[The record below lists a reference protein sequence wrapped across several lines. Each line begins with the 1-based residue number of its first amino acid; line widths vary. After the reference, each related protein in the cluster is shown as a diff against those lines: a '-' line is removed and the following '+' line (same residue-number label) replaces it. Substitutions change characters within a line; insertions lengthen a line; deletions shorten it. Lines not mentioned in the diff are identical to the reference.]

1 VSNPISHH
9 DALIY
14 TMVLVSAADRDMS
27 EQEILVIGEII
38 TQLPV
43 FRDFDRNRL
52 AAVARA
58 CAEGLDSTDGLENT
72 LAAIAAGL
80 PKRLRETAYAL
91 ACDVAAA
98 DLVIQPEE
106 ARVLEMIRHELEIE
120 RLAAAAIERGARAR
134 HTTIDDSPSEG
145 PMIDA

>member
-1 VSNPISHH
+1 MSEPISHH

-27 EQEILVIGEII
+27 EQEIQVIGEII

-52 AAVARA
+52 AEVARA
-58 CAEGLDSTDGLENT
+58 CAEGLDSIDGLENT
-72 LAAIAAGL
+72 LETIAAGL

-91 ACDVAAA
+91 ACEVAAA
-98 DLVIQPEE
+98 NLVIQPEE
-106 ARVLEMIRHELEIE
+106 SRVLEMIRHTLAIE
-120 RLAAAAIERGARAR
+120 RLSAAAIERGARAR
-134 HTTIDDSPSEG
+134 HTTLDQSPSEG
-145 PMIDA
+145 PVIDL